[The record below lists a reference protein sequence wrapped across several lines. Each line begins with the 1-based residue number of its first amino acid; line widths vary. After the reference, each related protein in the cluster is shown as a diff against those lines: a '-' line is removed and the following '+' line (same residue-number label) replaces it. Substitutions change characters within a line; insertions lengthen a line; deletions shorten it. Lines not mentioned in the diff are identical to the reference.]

1 MLSASVSLSLHGAA
15 MAHIT
20 KRNQTMNRVAFHQ
33 WLDTC
38 PIDSKVKVFWDVDEE
53 YPDVGGIVVT
63 FTDFE
68 FDEEE
73 SEKQDEFKKK
83 WIKYGLTIPRP

>member
-1 MLSASVSLSLHGAA
+1 M
-15 MAHIT
+15 
-20 KRNQTMNRVAFHQ
+20 MNRVAFHQ

-38 PIDSKVKVFWDVDEE
+38 PIKGKAKVFWDVDEE
-53 YPDVGGIVVT
+53 YPDSGGIVVT

-73 SEKQDEFKKK
+73 PDDE
-83 WIKYGLTIPRP
+83 LRPKP

>member
-1 MLSASVSLSLHGAA
+1 
-15 MAHIT
+15 
-20 KRNQTMNRVAFHQ
+20 MNRLAFHQ

-38 PIDSKVKVFWDVDEE
+38 PIKSKAKVFWDVDDE

-73 SEKQDEFKKK
+73 TDDERSNFV
-83 WIKYGLTIPRP
+83 

>member
-1 MLSASVSLSLHGAA
+1 
-15 MAHIT
+15 
-20 KRNQTMNRVAFHQ
+20 MNRLAFHQ

-38 PIDSKVKVFWDVDEE
+38 PIKSKAKVFWDVDDE

-73 SEKQDEFKKK
+73 TNDE
-83 WIKYGLTIPRP
+83 RNNSV

>member
-1 MLSASVSLSLHGAA
+1 M
-15 MAHIT
+15 MD
-20 KRNQTMNRVAFHQ
+20 RVAFHQ

-38 PIDSKVKVFWDVDEE
+38 PIKGKAKVFWDVDEE
-53 YPDVGGIVVT
+53 YPDSGGIVVT

-73 SEKQDEFKKK
+73 PDYE
-83 WIKYGLTIPRP
+83 

>member
-1 MLSASVSLSLHGAA
+1 
-15 MAHIT
+15 
-20 KRNQTMNRVAFHQ
+20 MNRVAFHQ

-38 PIDSKVKVFWDVDEE
+38 PIKGKAKVFWDVDEE
-53 YPDVGGIVVT
+53 YPDYGGIVVT

-73 SEKQDEFKKK
+73 SDDE
-83 WIKYGLTIPRP
+83 